1 MSTKKNENQLFLIL
15 QKEFFLEILKGQ
27 KKTEYR
33 SFTEYYISRLL
44 NLDKEGEVES
54 CKQIDKVHFALG
66 YGKNRP
72 EMVVECK
79 GVFIEHD
86 EEEEKEFL
94 TEDNCEFA
102 IDLGEI
108 LETKNCENL

>member
-1 MSTKKNENQLFLIL
+1 MATKKKENILFLIL
-15 QKEFFLEILKGQ
+15 QKEFFIEILKGV
-27 KKTEYR
+27 KKTEFR
-33 SFTEYYISRLL
+33 SFTDYYITRLL
-44 NLDKEGEVES
+44 NLDKEGEIES
-54 CKQIDKVHFALG
+54 HKQIDKVHFALG
-66 YGKNRP
+66 YSKNRP

-86 EEEEKEFL
+86 GEEEKEFL
-94 TEDNCEFA
+94 NEENCEFA